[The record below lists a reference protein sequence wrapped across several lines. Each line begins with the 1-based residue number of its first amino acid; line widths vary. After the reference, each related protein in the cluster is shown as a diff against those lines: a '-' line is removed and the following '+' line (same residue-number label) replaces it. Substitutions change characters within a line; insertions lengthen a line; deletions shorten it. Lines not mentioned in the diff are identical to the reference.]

1 MASDGYGG
9 CTKVTW
15 CARCDLVCSRFEQ
28 FRGRMMGGSLGA
40 VIVSVGGGGGVWR
53 LGHAS
58 DLSEP
63 GLVWF
68 WFSAV
73 GDFLG
78 CEAGLGHSNDLSF
91 VF

>member
-1 MASDGYGG
+1 M
-9 CTKVTW
+9 
-15 CARCDLVCSRFEQ
+15 
-28 FRGRMMGGSLGA
+28 
-40 VIVSVGGGGGVWR
+40 IVSVGGGGGVWR